1 MFAIDYSGEKNR
13 QMDREQGM
21 MEEKDMDNLYKAHAF
36 EEENDVE
43 SAYLTY
49 KKAFDQAVPDFQL
62 WRSFYFFLWYCLV
75 EDTCLNCEQIVEEY
89 NFIREFEV
97 ILNYGHATYSD
108 IPEFNF
114 IVGYTISVYPYL
126 FTNISQSQATGSK
139 LLKRAW
145 NLERSNL
152 IYDMV
157 RLEDSLPGSKEYS
170 KACINA
176 STLVLNQYNGTG
188 YLNAYFRS
196 VLFRV

>member
-1 MFAIDYSGEKNR
+1 MFAADYSGEKNR
-13 QMDREQGM
+13 PVDREQGM
-21 MEEKDMDNLYKAHAF
+21 MKEKDMDSLYKAHAF
-36 EEENDVE
+36 EEENDFE
-43 SAYLTY
+43 TAYLTY
-49 KKAFDQAVPDFQL
+49 KKAFDQAVPGFQL

-75 EDTCLNCEQIVEEY
+75 EDSFLKCEQFNEDY
-89 NFIREFEV
+89 DLRQEFEV
-97 ILNYGHATYSD
+97 VLNYGHATYPN

-126 FTNISQSQATGSK
+126 FTNIQESEATGSE

-157 RLEDSLPGSKEYS
+157 RLGDSLPGSKEYS
-170 KACINA
+170 KACLNA
-176 STLVLNQYNGTG
+176 STMVQSQYNGKG

-196 VLFRV
+196 VLFRI